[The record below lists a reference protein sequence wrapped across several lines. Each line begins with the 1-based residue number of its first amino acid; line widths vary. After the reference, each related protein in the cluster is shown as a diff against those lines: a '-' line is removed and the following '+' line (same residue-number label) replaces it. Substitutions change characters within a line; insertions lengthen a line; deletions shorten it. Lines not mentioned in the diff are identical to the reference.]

1 MKGTALDL
9 ATMKLDE
16 SDWVAKAACGINA
29 NNPIVSSQYIGPI
42 ISRFGSAKRVRMTD
56 AESIRTYDV
65 VESGALIAATISDL
79 DGTMRVDNFA
89 VDYKTAI
96 PKIDIFSTE
105 SLRTTVVPDSFKR
118 VPISP
123 R

>member
-1 MKGTALDL
+1 
-9 ATMKLDE
+9 
-16 SDWVAKAACGINA
+16 
-29 NNPIVSSQYIGPI
+29 
-42 ISRFGSAKRVRMTD
+42 MTD